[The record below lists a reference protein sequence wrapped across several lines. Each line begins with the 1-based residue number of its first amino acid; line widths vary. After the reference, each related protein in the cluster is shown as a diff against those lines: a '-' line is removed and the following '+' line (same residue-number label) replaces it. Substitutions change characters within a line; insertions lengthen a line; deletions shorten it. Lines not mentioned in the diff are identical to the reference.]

1 VGGVFNSGI
10 LATGA
15 VTGAR
20 FDYVE
25 ANADILERVGG
36 IEAIA
41 AEAGTDIATAALQFP
56 LQNPAV
62 ASVLIGSADTST
74 LGRNLISL
82 TRSVEP
88 MLYEAS
94 RAFTLR

>member
-1 VGGVFNSGI
+1 
-10 LATGA
+10 
-15 VTGAR
+15 
-20 FDYVE
+20 
-25 ANADILERVGG
+25 
-36 IEAIA
+36 
-41 AEAGTDIATAALQFP
+41 
-56 LQNPAV
+56 V

-74 LGRNLISL
+74 LRRNLISL